1 MPCTGGCWSF
11 SIVTGDAARRPLRRL
26 AAAGCGAAGRKGSGD
41 VLARDLMRREV
52 KTVSPDATVQEV
64 AEILAEEEY
73 TGLPVV
79 DDEGRLVGVV
89 TEADL
94 LVRAK
99 QLRLPTVFPF
109 LGGVIFLESPRR
121 FEEQL
126 RKATATRV
134 REVMTS
140 DVVTVTE
147 DTPLHELAAI
157 MVEKK
162 VNRLPVVEGH
172 RLVGIVTRDDLIR
185 AIHLQGQAGGA
196 SR

>member
-1 MPCTGGCWSF
+1 M
-11 SIVTGDAARRPLRRL
+11 
-26 AAAGCGAAGRKGSGD
+26 
-41 VLARDLMRREV
+41 LARDLMRREV